1 MASMVVPLAP
11 GTVAVITATYAAALE
26 AAHVPLVDVAPVTTA
41 PLSGATLD
49 ATAAA
54 APVLLDCQHRG

>member
-11 GTVAVITATYAAALE
+11 GTVAVITATDAAALE

-41 PLSGATLD
+41 PLAKANLD
-49 ATAAA
+49 ATTAAA
-54 APVLLDCQHRG
+54 SAVLEYRHGG